1 MIYRN
6 VVTLAAKKSVQTA
19 KNVTF
24 RHNPNYL
31 SFYMNHPVR
40 SARLILNRLPTSP
53 TYRRI
58 RTVGLDITG
67 FFINSWWKHLGP
79 VVMIL
84 IGYHIHNHI
93 GFVPANLSFDEFS
106 WLDAFLRLYRQGI
119 LLPSE
124 NALIMK
130 YYVALF
136 WLGLPLAN
144 IILLQ
149 IFTSEGCSG
158 LGFHQ

>member
-1 MIYRN
+1 
-6 VVTLAAKKSVQTA
+6 
-19 KNVTF
+19 
-24 RHNPNYL
+24 
-31 SFYMNHPVR
+31 MNHPVR
-40 SARLILNRLPTSP
+40 SARLILNRLPTIP

-67 FFINSWWKHLGP
+67 FFINSWWKHLVP
-79 VVMIL
+79 VVMIP
-84 IGYHIHNHI
+84 IGYHIHNQI

-130 YYVALF
+130 YYVALMSSVQV
-136 WLGLPLAN
+136 LRRR
-144 IILLQ
+144 ITDI
-149 IFTSEGCSG
+149 
-158 LGFHQ
+158 